1 MSYVYHHVELL
12 EVIDGD
18 SAWLL
23 IDMGNRMSWKA
34 NFRLNGINA
43 PEKGKPGAAESTA
56 YLAELLKNGLS
67 RIETFKP
74 DKYGRWLA
82 DIYVWADHG
91 ELYVNRMMVVSGH
104 AVDYAG
110 GAR

>member
-1 MSYVYHHVELL
+1 MSYIYRHVEVL

-18 SAWLL
+18 SAWLR
-23 IDMGNRMSWKA
+23 IDMGNHMSWTA

-56 YLAELLKNGLS
+56 RLLELLTAGLS
-67 RIETFKP
+67 RVETHKP

-82 DIYVWADHG
+82 DIWI
-91 ELYVNRMMVVSGH
+91 
-104 AVDYAG
+104 AVDG
-110 GAR
+110 GEMHVNTMMIAEGFAVPYSGGTR

>member
-1 MSYVYHHVELL
+1 MSYVYRHVELVKIL
-12 EVIDGD
+12 DGD
-18 SAWLL
+18 SAWLRV
-23 IDMGNRMSWKA
+23 DVGNGMSWQD

-43 PEKGKPGAAESTA
+43 PEKGTPGAAEATA

-67 RIETFKP
+67 RVETFKP

-82 DIYVWADHG
+82 DLYVSADHG

-104 AVDYAG
+104 AVDYFG
-110 GAR
+110 GPR